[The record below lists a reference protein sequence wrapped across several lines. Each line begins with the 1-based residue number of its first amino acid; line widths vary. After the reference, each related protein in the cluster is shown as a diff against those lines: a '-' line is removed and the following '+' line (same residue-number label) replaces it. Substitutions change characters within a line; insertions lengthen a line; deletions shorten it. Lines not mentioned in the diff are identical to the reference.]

1 MIYLKVLG
9 KLLGKH
15 GQATV
20 ITRQICPGEREG
32 LRLESDKKVGIWFV
46 GFVLSVGL
54 GIV

>member
-32 LRLESDKKVGIWFV
+32 LRLESDKKVGICLLA
-46 GFVLSVGL
+46 LSVGL